1 MTPPPKTS
9 DFLCWAFLFRSDTS
23 GRSIGCSH
31 MWQLTYDITGLFEVC
46 AEFIVAVNQSK
57 TVSKRFHSIL
67 NHYFNVLFMLNVFAY
82 GFHFLTFLK
91 CYCFYFQQAVDYFSI
106 NGYLCLRSCEFII
119 LPRVGFDCSN
129 YELLLCLICW
139 SSVNQNLNENL
150 SQDTVHTMSMT
161 WWYVQSFSCCH
172 QLLSCIKAL
181 REKTWE
187 M

>member
-23 GRSIGCSH
+23 GRSVGCSF
-31 MWQLTYDITGLFEVC
+31 MWQFSFITSLLEVC
-46 AEFIVAVNQSK
+46 AQFIVAVDQKQFQNNFIPFW
-57 TVSKRFHSIL
+57 TVTFPFYL
-67 NHYFNVLFMLNVFAY
+67 YWTFLFMVFV
-82 GFHFLTFLK
+82 FWHFFK
-91 CYCFYFQQAVDYFSI
+91 CYCFYFHQAVDYFSI
-106 NGYLCLRSCEFII
+106 NGYLCLRCCEFII
-119 LPRVGFDCSN
+119 PPRVGFDCSN

-172 QLLSCIKAL
+172 QLLPCIKAP
-181 REKTWE
+181 RKKTWE